1 MPLFEVKIP
10 EAKGPTKYLKAAT
23 LIDGTGRKPLKDP
36 VVELEGRRIKRIGT
50 KASLRIPPRAEVI
63 DCGAVTLMP
72 GMIDAHLH
80 TMMFNCLTFHNYRV
94 AQWEI
99 TPELQQMYGLFHAQL
114 CFDMG
119 FTTLRDLGLNSSRG
133 LLTAELCAIRDAIN
147 AGIVEGPRML
157 IGGFT
162 TITGSHLDLINPRAM
177 QRFGF
182 QTADGP
188 WELRKLARTNLLAG
202 CDIVKT
208 CATGGGGTDKEEPD
222 IRNMTQEEINAIVDE
237 AHAFHKVAAVHCFTA
252 AGQRMA
258 LDAGADT
265 IEHMVF
271 SEDKTTD
278 RIAESDVWMTPTLL
292 HRTDGAIQTRKDQG
306 TSQFVL
312 TKMKQIQP
320 YCFRTFEKMHK
331 AGVKIAMGTDMGYDP
346 QMGTNAR
353 ELEVYVDLG
362 MKPMEAILTTTRNAA
377 RALKLDKEIGTVEP
391 GKLADIIAVAGD
403 PLKDICCLQEK
414 KNIRIVMKEG
424 RIYADRRPGK
434 SKSVV
439 NVKPG
444 DWKIIDY
451 L

>member
-1 MPLFEVKIP
+1 MFEFKPV
-10 EAKGPTKYLKAAT
+10 EAKGAT
-23 LIDGTGRKPLKDP
+23 RVIKGGLLIDGNGGKPVKDP
-36 VVELEGRRIKRIGT
+36 VIIVEGRRIKQVGT
-50 KASLRIPPRAEVI
+50 KGKIKIPAKAEII
-63 DCGAVTLMP
+63 DCGKSTLLP
-72 GMIDAHLH
+72 GLMDVHLH

-119 FTTLRDLGLNSSRG
+119 FTTLRDLGLNSGRG
-133 LLTAELCAIRDAIN
+133 LLTAHLCAIRDSIE
-147 AGIVEGPRML
+147 AGVIEGPRML

-162 TITGSHLDLINPRAM
+162 TITGSHLDLIQPRAA
-177 QRFGF
+177 QRYGF

-237 AHAFHKVAAVHCFTA
+237 AHAFHKTAAVHCFTPN
-252 AGQRMA
+252 GQRMA
-258 LDAGADT
+258 LEAGADT

-271 SEDKTTD
+271 HDDETIDM
-278 RIAESDVWMTPTLL
+278 IAEAGTWMTPTLL
-292 HRTDGAIQTRKDQG
+292 HRTDHAIGTRKDQG

-312 TKMKQIQP
+312 NKMKALQP
-320 YCFRTFEKMHK
+320 YCFETFQKMHK
-331 AGVKIAMGTDMGYDP
+331 AGVNIALGTDMGFDP
-346 QMGTNAR
+346 EMGTNAR
-353 ELEVYVDLG
+353 EMEIYVTLG
-362 MKPMEAILTTTRNAA
+362 MTPMEAIMSATSNAA
-377 RALKLDKEIGTVEP
+377 RAIKLDKQLGTVEA
-391 GKLADIIAVAGD
+391 GKLADIIAVKGD
-403 PLKDICCLQEK
+403 PLKNIRVFQDK
-414 KNIRIVMKEG
+414 KNIELVMKEG
-424 RIYADRRPGK
+424 RVYADRRPGH

-439 NVKPG
+439 SVTPH
-444 DWKIIDY
+444 DWKKIDY

>member
-1 MPLFEVKIP
+1 MFEMKP
-10 EAKGPTKYLKAAT
+10 AEEKGPLKVIKGGT
-23 LIDGTGRKPLKDP
+23 LIDGNGGKPLKNA
-36 VVELEGRRIKRIGT
+36 VIVLEGRRIKRVCSKDEI
-50 KASLRIPPRAEVI
+50 KIPPRAEVI
-63 DCGAVTLMP
+63 DCTGLTLMP
-72 GMIDAHLH
+72 GLMDVHLH

-133 LLTAELCAIRDAIN
+133 LLTAHLCAVRDAIN
-147 AGIVEGPRML
+147 AGIVEGPRMF

-162 TITGSHLDLINPRAM
+162 TITGSHLDLIQPRAM
-177 QRFGF
+177 QRLGF

-222 IRNMTQEEINAIVDE
+222 IRNMTQEEIDAIVDE
-237 AHAFHKVAAVHCFTA
+237 AHAFHKLAAVHCFTP

-258 LDAGADT
+258 LKAGADT

-271 SEDKTTD
+271 HDDETIDM
-278 RIAESDVWMTPTLL
+278 IAEAGVWMTPTLL
-292 HRTDGAIQTRKDQG
+292 HRTDHAIETRKDQG

-312 TKMKQIQP
+312 NKMKALQP
-320 YCFRTFEKMHK
+320 YCYETFQKMHK
-331 AGVKIAMGTDMGYDP
+331 AGVNIALGTDMGFDP
-346 QMGTNAR
+346 EMGTNAR
-353 ELEVYVDLG
+353 ELEVYVKLG
-362 MKPMEAILTTTRNAA
+362 MKPMDAILSATRNAA
-377 RALKLDKEIGTVEP
+377 RALKIDKELGTVET
-391 GKLADIIAVAGD
+391 GKLADLIAVKGD
-403 PLKDICCLQEK
+403 PVKDITVLQDK
-414 KNIRIVMKEG
+414 KNIQIVMKEG
-424 RIYADRRPGK
+424 RIYADRRAGK
-434 SKSVV
+434 NKNVV